1 MSYSKRK
8 SQYKRRKFISLDNPI
23 GKRLLGKNIYQAYME
38 RQGGDEDE

>member
-8 SQYKRRKFISLDNPI
+8 SQYKRRKNISLDNPKV
-23 GKRLLGKNIYQAYME
+23 KRLLGKKIYQAYME